1 MSPVS
6 TRYESILLN
15 TTVRPL
21 LQRHTHSE
29 HKLGHFVTEQVGNT
43 PLLQLTRII
52 KSRPNVQLLAKAEWF
67 NPGGSVKDR
76 AALFIIEDAM
86 ARGQLAK
93 GKVLIDSTSGNTGI
107 AYAMIGA
114 AKGIPVELVMPEN
127 VSVERTQ
134 RARAYGATVRF
145 SDPLEGS
152 DGAIRE
158 VRRLIAENPD
168 KYFYADQY
176 NNPNNVRAHYE
187 TTGPEIFQQTQGRVT
202 HFVAGLGTTGT
213 LMGTGRY
220 LKDCNP
226 AVKVIAVEPADEL
239 QVIEGLKY
247 MQTAIV
253 PGIYDE
259 DFADVKISVDAE
271 VAWHVTRQLAR
282 EEGLF
287 VGFSAGAAMY
297 AAVQV
302 AKTLSEGVVV
312 AVLPDAGDKYLSTGL
327 FQ

>member
-1 MSPVS
+1 MLKTP
-6 TRYESILLN
+6 TK
-15 TTVRPL
+15 PL
-21 LQRHTHSE
+21 LKTHTHSE
-29 HKLGHFVTEQVGNT
+29 HKLGHFITEQIGNT
-43 PLLQLTRII
+43 PLFQMSRIV
-52 KSRPNVQLLAKAEWF
+52 KFPGNVQLLAKAEWF

-76 AALFIIEDAM
+76 AALFIIEDALR
-86 ARGQLAK
+86 RGQLGK
-93 GKVLIDSTSGNTGI
+93 GKTLIDSTSGNTGI

-127 VSVERTQ
+127 VSIERTQ

-158 VRRLIAENPD
+158 VRRLVKENPD

-176 NNPNNVRAHYE
+176 NNPANVRAHIE
-187 TTGPEIFQQTQGRVT
+187 TTGPEIIAQTEGRVT
-202 HFVAGLGTTGT
+202 HFVAGIGTSGT
-213 LMGTGRY
+213 LIGTGRY
-220 LKDCNP
+220 LKQCNP
-226 AVKVIAVEPADEL
+226 SIKVIAVEPADEL

-247 MQTAIV
+247 METAIV

-259 DFADVKISVDAE
+259 NFADAKISVEAE
-271 VAWHVTRQLAR
+271 VAYHVTRQLAR

-297 AAVQV
+297 AAVRV
-302 AKTLSEGVVV
+302 AKSLSEGVVV
-312 AVLPDAGDKYLSTGL
+312 VILPDAGDKYLSTGL
-327 FQ
+327 WQ